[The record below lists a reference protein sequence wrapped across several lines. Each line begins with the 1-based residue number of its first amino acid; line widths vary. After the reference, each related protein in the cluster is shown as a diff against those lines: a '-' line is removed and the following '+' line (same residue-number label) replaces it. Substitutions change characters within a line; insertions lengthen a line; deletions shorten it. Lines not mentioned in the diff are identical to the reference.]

1 MIVLLFSAYV
11 VEVRKEKERKGGKVK
26 GFFLSCLYHED
37 PEEKNF
43 SISFILSPRAMDAEL
58 QILFPR
64 ILDNKKKTNV

>member
-1 MIVLLFSAYV
+1 M
-11 VEVRKEKERKGGKVK
+11 KKERKGGKGKV
-26 GFFLSCLYHED
+26 FLSCLYHED

-43 SISFILSPRAMDAEL
+43 SISFILPARAMDAEL